1 MRAYGGELH
10 RGSHHLPGRAGQAVL
25 ARGQRV
31 LARPDAPYG
40 RRSGSQTRAA
50 GPSGTAWIVGTL
62 ALMSRFQLLSDAQWS
77 LIATFLP
84 PGPASNY
91 TNAAAEPMLDLQE

>member
-1 MRAYGGELH
+1 MRAHGGELH

-31 LARPDAPYG
+31 LARPDAPCG

-50 GPSGTAWIVGTL
+50 GPSGTVWIVMPL
-62 ALMSRFQLLSDAQWS
+62 RPEHRHHRYK
-77 LIATFLP
+77 LP
-84 PGPASNY
+84 VRRRMRRWRRC
-91 TNAAAEPMLDLQE
+91 TRLR